1 MAVPLDHPEPVRCPK
16 CLAVAGRFL
25 SPVSRLTGQ
34 DYYECAACH
43 HVWTDTPVPQSPAAS
58 AKDASA

>member
-1 MAVPLDHPEPVRCPK
+1 MAVPLDHPEPIRCPK
-16 CLAVAGRFL
+16 CLALTGRFL

-34 DYYECAACH
+34 DYYECSACH
-43 HVWTDTPVPQSPAAS
+43 HVWTDAPAPASPAAS